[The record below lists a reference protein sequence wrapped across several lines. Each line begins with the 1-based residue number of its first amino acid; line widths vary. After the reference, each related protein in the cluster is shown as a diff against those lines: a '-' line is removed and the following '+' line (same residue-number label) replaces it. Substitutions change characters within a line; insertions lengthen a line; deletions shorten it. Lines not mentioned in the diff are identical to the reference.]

1 MLHQGTK
8 RLESQRFILRP
19 FQKDDAKA
27 MFERWVSDEEVT
39 HFLTWKPHQ
48 NIQVTQQILD
58 DWIKQYQN
66 LNYYNWAIIIKDY
79 DHLPIGNIS
88 VVEVNEKTH
97 LAVIGY
103 CLSRQYWHQGVMSEV
118 LDRVIDFLFNEV
130 GFECIQSHHDP
141 LNPHSGQVMLKCG
154 MTYEGTL
161 RHSDWNNQGIVD
173 ACYYSILKDEYKKK
187 G

>member
-1 MLHQGTK
+1 
-8 RLESQRFILRP
+8 
-19 FQKDDAKA
+19 
-27 MFERWVSDEEVT
+27 
-39 HFLTWKPHQ
+39 
-48 NIQVTQQILD
+48 
-58 DWIKQYQN
+58 
-66 LNYYNWAIIIKDY
+66 
-79 DHLPIGNIS
+79 
-88 VVEVNEKTH
+88 
-97 LAVIGY
+97 
-103 CLSRQYWHQGVMSEV
+103 MSEV

-154 MTYEGTL
+154 MIYEGTL